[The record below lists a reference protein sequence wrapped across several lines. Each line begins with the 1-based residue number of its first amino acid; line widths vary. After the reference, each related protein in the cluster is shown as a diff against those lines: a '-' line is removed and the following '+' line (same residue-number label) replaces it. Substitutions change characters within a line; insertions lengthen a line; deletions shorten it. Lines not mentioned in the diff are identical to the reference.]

1 MKIRV
6 EFECDVYSISSETW
20 FKVYDEITR
29 TQLDYIQ
36 NVKVFDAETNE
47 EV

>member
-6 EFECDVYSISSETW
+6 EFECDVYSINDQTW
-20 FKVYDEITR
+20 FKVYDEVNR

-36 NVKVFDAETNE
+36 NVKVFNAETNE

>member
-6 EFECDVYSISSETW
+6 EFECDVYSIDYQTW
-20 FKVYDEITR
+20 FKVYDEVNRIR
-29 TQLDYIQ
+29 LDCIE
-36 NVKVFDAETNE
+36 NVKVYDAETNE

>member
-6 EFECDVYSISSETW
+6 EFECDVYAINDQTW
-20 FKVYDEITR
+20 FKIYEEVNR
-29 TQLDYIQ
+29 TQLDCIQ
-36 NVKVFDAETNE
+36 NVKVFNAETDE